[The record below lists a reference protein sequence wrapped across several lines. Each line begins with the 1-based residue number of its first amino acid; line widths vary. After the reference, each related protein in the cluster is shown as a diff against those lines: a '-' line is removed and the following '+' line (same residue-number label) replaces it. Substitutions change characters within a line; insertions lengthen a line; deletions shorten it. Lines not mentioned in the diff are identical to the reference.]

1 MTLYDD
7 NKEKYDSLPKDL
19 FRLVQNDEEIHD
31 VEFKTKPIGFFMD
44 VWLRFV
50 KNKASVVAAVI
61 ILFNHPEFNSFVADL
76 APRLYPK

>member
-50 KNKASVVAAVI
+50 KNRWILVFLMVVLPLKTENMI
-61 ILFNHPEFNSFVADL
+61 T
-76 APRLYPK
+76 

>member
-50 KNKASVVAAVI
+50 KNKASVVCCSDHFI
-61 ILFNHPEFNSFVADL
+61 HF
-76 APRLYPK
+76 LYGHLWTWYESVQV

>member
-31 VEFKTKPIGFFMD
+31 VEFKTNRLVSLWMYGF
-44 VWLRFV
+44 V
-50 KNKASVVAAVI
+50 S
-61 ILFNHPEFNSFVADL
+61 
-76 APRLYPK
+76 

>member
-31 VEFKTKPIGFFMD
+31 GF
-44 VWLRFV
+44 V
-50 KNKASVVAAVI
+50 S
-61 ILFNHPEFNSFVADL
+61 
-76 APRLYPK
+76 

>member
-31 VEFKTKPIGFFMD
+31 VEFKTKPIGFLWMYG
-44 VWLRFV
+44 FV
-50 KNKASVVAAVI
+50 
-61 ILFNHPEFNSFVADL
+61 L
-76 APRLYPK
+76 

>member
-31 VEFKTKPIGFFMD
+31 VEFKTNWFLYGCM
-44 VWLRFV
+44 
-50 KNKASVVAAVI
+50 AS
-61 ILFNHPEFNSFVADL
+61 FRKEQSFCCCCSDHFIHF
-76 APRLYPK
+76 LYGHLWTWYESVQV

>member
-44 VWLRFV
+44 VCKEQSFCCCCSDHFIHFLYGHLWTWYE
-50 KNKASVVAAVI
+50 SVQV
-61 ILFNHPEFNSFVADL
+61 
-76 APRLYPK
+76 

>member
-50 KNKASVVAAVI
+50 KNNKHSKNACCSDHFIHFLYGHLWTWYESVQV
-61 ILFNHPEFNSFVADL
+61 
-76 APRLYPK
+76 